1 MDKVF
6 ADAADI
12 QHLAPQGQLE
22 VPLTPDTVVLCIH
35 RGRRTTIDGE
45 RVHHPDAARYANMD
59 RERYFVG
66 DYKDTY
72 DGRHYVIAPGYFR
85 TTYGAALHFQKRAVV
100 PGSRNPETNYQASF
114 IAIIGIADVSPS
126 GGLEVVR
133 PIDDKAQWAPFT
145 DEECGVYEVAGDALD
160 RESMTNPIE
169 REVTVKS
176 VNEAITGRPATASRV
191 RGGGGPARGRR
202 GTQVEATDPA
212 ILTPIPPEE
221 NRVLQE
227 AKAAAA
233 ERGSED

>member
-1 MDKVF
+1 
-6 ADAADI
+6 
-12 QHLAPQGQLE
+12 
-22 VPLTPDTVVLCIH
+22 
-35 RGRRTTIDGE
+35 
-45 RVHHPDAARYANMD
+45 VHHPDAARYANMD

-126 GGLEVVR
+126 AASRWSGRSTTR
-133 PIDDKAQWAPFT
+133 PSGRRSPTRSAASTKSPATRSTASRW
-145 DEECGVYEVAGDALD
+145 
-160 RESMTNPIE
+160 SNPIE

-202 GTQVEATDPA
+202 GTAGGGDRPRNPDADSARGEP
-212 ILTPIPPEE
+212 
-221 NRVLQE
+221 R
-227 AKAAAA
+227 AAGSEGGGR